1 MSIVLVA
8 DDDPAIRSLFARV
21 LAREGFEVVEAAN
34 GMEALAR
41 AQERPVDVVLLDSLM
56 PVLDGQAALARL
68 RSDEATRMLPV
79 ILVTALGDETN
90 RIHGLELGADDY
102 LAKPVSLEELVARVR
117 AQQRRHAAWR
127 ERIERDIRTRRAVQE
142 ALRSARP
149 ESGAPNS
156 LADSLASA
164 FDVPSIA
171 ILEFGSR
178 QTVVPTSSSG
188 ALERRYPPGRALDAL
203 IAEELVKHAAA
214 GPWIERWGR
223 TWDVAYAPLVAD
235 HEPIGLLAVA
245 DRAGGASTRLGH
257 RMAALEEAA
266 ELVGAFLEPRRL
278 EPSVE
283 REREAL
289 RDVIERRAFWA
300 VFQPIVQLADGAVMA
315 YEALTRFD
323 DGVPPDVRF
332 RAASRLGLE
341 EELSIATL
349 GRILEEAT
357 ALAPGTPVAVNVAP
371 RIVTESTRLPLVLT
385 GSRPLILEITEH
397 EAVEDYRLLRRR
409 LAALRVQLSVD
420 DAGAGYASL
429 RHILQLA
436 PAFVKLDR
444 SLVSGID
451 RDHARQSMVA
461 GLVHFSKLAG
471 CRLIA
476 EGIERRAE
484 LAALMSLGVP
494 LGQGYLL
501 GRPARLEPP
510 ANPSARRRARPGE

>member
-34 GMEALAR
+34 GAEALAR
-41 AQERPVDVVLLDSLM
+41 VQERPVDVALLDSLM
-56 PVLDGQAALARL
+56 PVLDGRATLARL
-68 RSDEATRMLPV
+68 RSDDATRMLPV
-79 ILVTALGDETN
+79 ILVTVLGDETN
-90 RIHGLELGADDY
+90 RIHGIELGADDY
-102 LAKPVSLEELVARVR
+102 LVKPVSLEELVVRVR
-117 AQQRRHAAWR
+117 AQQRRHTAWR

-142 ALRSARP
+142 ALRSAGP
-149 ESGAPNS
+149 VSGAPHS

-164 FDVPSIA
+164 FDVPSAA

-178 QTVVPTSSSG
+178 QTVVPTCSSG
-188 ALERRYPPGRALDAL
+188 ALARRYPRGRALDAL

-214 GPWIERWGR
+214 GPWIERWSR
-223 TWDVAYAPLVAD
+223 TWDVAYAPIVAD

-245 DRAGGASTRLGH
+245 DRTGGAARLRH

-289 RDVIERRAFWA
+289 CDVIERRAFWA

-332 RAASRLGLE
+332 LAASRLGLE